1 MLAAFEAACCA
12 AKGVPLREPRKPR
25 EPELFQLNV
34 LPTGS
39 VMVTMVLLNVACTY
53 AMPNGTFLRSRF
65 LNFLFLPALPAP
77 AFCSGF
83 AIRFYPS
90 LSFCRQLCPCAG
102 PCGCGHWCGY
112 AGRSPADPAGGACRD
127 SSECR

>member
-1 MLAAFEAACCA
+1 MLAALEAACCA
-12 AKGVPLREPRKPR
+12 ANGVPLRDPRKPS
-25 EPELFQLNV
+25 EPELFQLSV

-39 VMVTMVLLNVACTY
+39 VMVTMVLLNEAWMC

-65 LNFLFLPALPAP
+65 LNFLFLPALPVP

-102 PCGCGHWCGY
+102 PCECGHWCGC
-112 AGRSPADPAGGACRD
+112 AGRAPAANAGDG
-127 SSECR
+127 